1 MQGGK
6 LGFRKHLAQ
15 LRYHARDERQGAGVV
30 PHGHELVTSGQI
42 PLEGD
47 VGCDVL
53 PAVDGGVGPALAMDG
68 GLQRLFGG

>member
-1 MQGGK
+1 M
-6 LGFRKHLAQ
+6 RKHLAQ

-53 PAVDGGVGPALAMDG
+53 PDVDGGVGPALAMDG